1 MAAKSTKKGNKVPEG
16 ATVVATN
23 RQARRD
29 YEILDTFEAGIVLKG
44 SEVKS
49 LREAK
54 VQLAESYANIYQNE
68 AWLHSLHI
76 VQYSHSGVAMGHDP
90 GRTKKL
96 LLKRA
101 EIDKLSP
108 RLDAERLTL
117 VPLMIY
123 FINGRAKVELA
134 LARGKNVRDRRADI
148 AERDAD
154 REARR
159 EFSRNLRQR
168 G

>member
-1 MAAKSTKKGNKVPEG
+1 MAAKSTKKGNKLPEG

-29 YEILDTFEAGIVLKG
+29 YEILDTFEAGIVLRG

-49 LREAK
+49 LRESK

-68 AWLHSLHI
+68 AWIHSLHI
-76 VQYSHSGVAMGHDP
+76 MQYSHSGSAMGHEP

-101 EIDKLSP
+101 EINKLNP

-123 FINGRAKVELA
+123 FVKGKAKVEIA
-134 LARGKNVRDRRADI
+134 LARGKKHYDRRADI

-159 EFSRNLRQR
+159 EFSKNIRGRN
-168 G
+168 

>member
-1 MAAKSTKKGNKVPEG
+1 MAAKSTKKGNKIPEG

-29 YEILDTFEAGIVLKG
+29 FEILDTFEAGIVLRG

-49 LREAK
+49 LRESK
-54 VQLAESYANIYQNE
+54 VQLAEAYANIYQNE

-76 VQYSHSGVAMGHDP
+76 MQYSHSGVAMGHEP
-90 GRTKKL
+90 ARTKKL
-96 LLKRA
+96 LLKRS
-101 EIDKLSP
+101 EIDKLGP

-117 VPLMIY
+117 IALSVY
-123 FINGRAKVELA
+123 FKGSRAKVELA
-134 LARGKNVRDRRADI
+134 LARGKKMHDRRADI
-148 AERDAD
+148 AKRDSD
-154 REARR
+154 MEARR
-159 EFSRNLRQR
+159 ELSRNIRAH